1 MQTNLKEKLDQIK
14 VEFEQIQDEL
24 NNPDVLADIDLYKKL
39 NKKRSKLEPVFKVY
53 INYLTASK
61 NIEDSLKILKEETDE
76 DFLNLAKEEL
86 NEAKKNMQIFEE
98 ELKELMVEK
107 DPNDEKDCYI
117 EIKGAAGGDEANIFA
132 GDLYRMYSRF
142 ASKMDWELEII
153 DYEETDRGGYSFIAF
168 EIKGLN
174 SYQHLKFESGVHRVQ
189 RVPQTESQGRVHTST
204 ATILVTP
211 LSEEDEVDVNIPT
224 NEIRI
229 DTYRASGSGG
239 QHINKTDSAV
249 RITHIPT
256 GIVVASQQGRSQHD
270 NKDKAMRMLV
280 AKIKEKTY
288 MEKQSEINQKK
299 KTLVGT
305 GDRSEKIRTY
315 NYPQNRITDHRIGLT
330 LKKLDRIMAG
340 GLEQIIEVLLVNE
353 RELN

>member
-224 NEIRI
+224 MKLELILI
-229 DTYRASGSGG
+229 
-239 QHINKTDSAV
+239 V
-249 RITHIPT
+249 RVAL
-256 GIVVASQQGRSQHD
+256 VVNTS
-270 NKDKAMRMLV
+270 
-280 AKIKEKTY
+280 IKLT
-288 MEKQSEINQKK
+288 
-299 KTLVGT
+299 
-305 GDRSEKIRTY
+305 
-315 NYPQNRITDHRIGLT
+315 PQ
-330 LKKLDRIMAG
+330 
-340 GLEQIIEVLLVNE
+340 
-353 RELN
+353 